1 MQIKMN
7 RTEATIFQ
15 TKELAQKHL
24 ETYGEHKAFAMRVLQ
39 AESPMERD
47 YESGDRP
54 TSSEWI
60 IQIGLLKDGKISGFR
75 YLALNG

>member
-7 RTEATIFQ
+7 RSEATIFQ

-24 ETYGEHKAFAMRVLQ
+24 ETYGENKAFAMRVLQ
-39 AESPMERD
+39 AKSPMERD
-47 YESGDRP
+47 YESDE
-54 TSSEWI
+54 SSEWI